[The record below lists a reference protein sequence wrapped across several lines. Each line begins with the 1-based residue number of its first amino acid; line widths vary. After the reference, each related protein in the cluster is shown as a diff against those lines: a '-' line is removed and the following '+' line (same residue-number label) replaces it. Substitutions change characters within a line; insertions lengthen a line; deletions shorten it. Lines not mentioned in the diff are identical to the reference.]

1 MPVIA
6 TSYKQ
11 SYSWTENDF
20 GPTEIV
26 VVVSD
31 AFEGLYAET
40 LTAVNVIELDG
51 IQQSIKGKNGGF
63 EENELKMIISDLL
76 IETVDDSDF
85 VQFMKEAESNEVR
98 RFIGVFFDDNTTT
111 ENLLFHGT
119 AQREIEAEDLIWHGA
134 HFNAS
139 PNPKRKLN
147 FKVSPYRESVFG
159 AFTVAELTDGRET
172 PAIPGFDSTWE
183 SANVKDVQGYAYF
196 NLSSTI
202 FDVKVNKL
210 VNINDV
216 LRKYADNLEAAIS
229 VTGGGTVSIKFDIA
243 ELDGNWHPAR
253 WRRMTTSYGAR
264 KTRYVLNPSPSNTS
278 SFDVYNDDFNRL
290 KINPDGK
297 PLTFATDAKGLPQNE
312 ATEAYL
318 KESLFISYGMLK
330 LLEGEP
336 EKEPSK
342 DFRFTQFKSFF
353 ELINAIALNFGLFA
367 RAYWATTQELRISF
381 SSRNANIGETVYL
394 KTSISGKLQPSS
406 DQLDNVTYQGK
417 ANYKMVEGYDIHVKN
432 NFANPTVWNASKAYE
447 NQKTSNVVQTLFT
460 ISPSVV
466 WIADAIEMDL
476 FLQGVGMPH
485 NHIFYKNG
493 VAQTGSWQETRGVH
507 TAIYLYVDRYD
518 ALDVNESEQYYTP
531 AAALSIKNGTEDL
544 TFHRLADFLNYL
556 YGFDY
561 DAQFYEY
568 TLELPGFHTL
578 SLNSSGVSP
587 IWKNHKLHNKL
598 FLDNHWWK
606 ITQIKWKFA
615 TKSVELLLHS
625 AQKYSFSNPVT
636 PVLAPDSVVVEYSP
650 PNIVANSGYQFILLN
665 AAVTKLEVVARLSDG
680 TYTKALP
687 IAAHCQ
693 NLAGLALV
701 DGITD
706 EYIQIKTEG
715 EISSDSL
722 PDLPIN
728 TLMFLRKN
736 DVGINISNIPLT
748 VPTVDEHLYAII
760 GVYVGFKTIKIFEG
774 FPKQWIFHPVPV
786 EA

>member
-1 MPVIA
+1 MPEII

-20 GPTEIV
+20 GPTEII

-63 EENELKMIISDLL
+63 EENELTMIISDLL
-76 IETVDDSDF
+76 IETVADSDF

-98 RFIGVFFDDNTTT
+98 RFIGVFFDDNTTV
-111 ENLLFHGT
+111 NLLFHGT

-159 AFTVAELTDGRET
+159 AFTVTELTEGRET
-172 PAIPGFDSTWE
+172 PAIPGFDSSWE
-183 SANVKDVQGYAYF
+183 AANVINGKGYADF
-196 NLSSTI
+196 SSSPSI
-202 FDVKVNKL
+202 YDVRVYQL
-210 VNINDV
+210 VNLNEV
-216 LRKYADNLEAAIS
+216 LRKYADNLEEAIFN
-229 VTGGGTVSIKFDIA
+229 TGDGTISIKFDSV

-253 WRRMTTSYGAR
+253 WNRRTAYGSS
-264 KTRYVLNPSPSNTS
+264 TRYVLTPGNPNYVP
-278 SFDVYNDDFNRL
+278 FEVHNDDFNRL

-297 PLTFATDAKGLPQNE
+297 PLTFAVDVVGIPQNSE
-312 ATEAYL
+312 TAAYL
-318 KESLFISYGMLK
+318 KESPFISYGLVK
-330 LLEGEP
+330 KILGEP
-336 EKEPSK
+336 QPSLSN
-342 DFRFTQFKSFF
+342 DFRFNKIKTFF
-353 ELINAIALNFGLFA
+353 DLISSLAQNFGLFTK
-367 RAYWATTQELRISF
+367 AYWATSTELRISF
-381 SSRNANIGETVYL
+381 ENRSENVGDVVYL
-394 KTSISGKLQPSS
+394 KTSLSGKLQPSGDEIS
-406 DQLDNVTYQGK
+406 DKKYLGK
-417 ANYKMVEGYDIHVKN
+417 ANYNALEGYDYYDKN
-432 NFANPTVWNASKAYE
+432 NTGDSPVYIKSKFHE
-447 NQKTSNVVQTLFT
+447 NQSFENTNTLLLT
-460 ISPSVV
+460 ISPTVAFIYKAIDRGID
-466 WIADAIEMDL
+466 IAAGL
-476 FLQGVGMPH
+476 PH
-485 NHIFYKNG
+485 NHYFVSSADGYFSSRNSG
-493 VAQTGSWQETRGVH
+493 QETFGVH
-507 TAIYLYVDRYD
+507 TAIYLYVDKYD
-518 ALDVNESEQYYTP
+518 ALDENESEHYYTP
-531 AAALSIKNGTEDL
+531 AAAMSIKNGAEDL

-578 SLNSSGVSP
+578 SINSSGVSP

-615 TKSVELLLHS
+615 TKSIELLLHS
-625 AQKYSFSNPVT
+625 AQKYSFSNPET
-636 PVLAPDSVVVEYSP
+636 PVLSTDGVVVEYSP
-650 PNIVANSGYQFILLN
+650 PNIVANSGYQLILLN

-715 EISSDSL
+715 EISDESF

-748 VPTVDEHLYAII
+748 VPTVQEHLYAII

-774 FPKQWIFHPVPV
+774 FPQQWIYHPIPV